1 MLSCC
6 QPRVLVGFA
15 ERRLRC
21 YYKQIINGNKF
32 SSQSSSLLI
41 KTKEYGRLLSGSDI
55 AKEILLTLS
64 QEVKKLK
71 VQNSGLIPQLAIVQ
85 VGARED
91 SNVYVKMKLKA
102 AKNIGIIAKHIVLPS
117 STNEIELLG
126 ILSHLNLDPHVH
138 GVIVQMPLDCVNS
151 INSNLITDS
160 VFPNKDVDGLNSR
173 NQGKVAVG
181 DLATGFLPCTP
192 SGCLE
197 LVKRSGT
204 KIEGSH
210 TVVIGRSRIVGT
222 PVSELFKWH
231 NATVTTCHSKTK
243 NLDEVVA
250 NADILVVAIGQPNLI
265 KGEWIKKGAVVI
277 DCGIT
282 SIPDAT
288 RKSGSRLVGDV
299 DFEQARKRAS
309 WITPVPGGVGPMT
322 VVMLMKNI
330 VLAAVKAARTL

>member
-117 STNEIELLG
+117 STNEIE
-126 ILSHLNLDPHVH
+126 IL
-138 GVIVQMPLDCVNS
+138 C
-151 INSNLITDS
+151 
-160 VFPNKDVDGLNSR
+160 FP
-173 NQGKVAVG
+173 
-181 DLATGFLPCTP
+181 
-192 SGCLE
+192 
-197 LVKRSGT
+197 T
-204 KIEGSH
+204 K
-210 TVVIGRSRIVGT
+210 
-222 PVSELFKWH
+222 
-231 NATVTTCHSKTK
+231 
-243 NLDEVVA
+243 
-250 NADILVVAIGQPNLI
+250 
-265 KGEWIKKGAVVI
+265 
-277 DCGIT
+277 
-282 SIPDAT
+282 
-288 RKSGSRLVGDV
+288 
-299 DFEQARKRAS
+299 
-309 WITPVPGGVGPMT
+309 
-322 VVMLMKNI
+322 MLM
-330 VLAAVKAARTL
+330 A

>member
-1 MLSCC
+1 
-6 QPRVLVGFA
+6 
-15 ERRLRC
+15 
-21 YYKQIINGNKF
+21 
-32 SSQSSSLLI
+32 
-41 KTKEYGRLLSGSDI
+41 
-55 AKEILLTLS
+55 
-64 QEVKKLK
+64 
-71 VQNSGLIPQLAIVQ
+71 
-85 VGARED
+85 
-91 SNVYVKMKLKA
+91 MKLKA